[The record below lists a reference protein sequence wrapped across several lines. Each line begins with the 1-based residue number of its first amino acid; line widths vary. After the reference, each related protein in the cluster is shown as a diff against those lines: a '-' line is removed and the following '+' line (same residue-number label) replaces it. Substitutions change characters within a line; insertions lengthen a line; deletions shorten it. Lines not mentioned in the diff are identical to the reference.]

1 MNENSSGQGFISVVL
16 WPRHKLLIADYK
28 SGSHSVFNSLGCLFG
43 RQPKCNSGSDK
54 LGTIKYVLT
63 AFESL
68 KSIFQSPMTIKFQ
81 SVV

>member
-1 MNENSSGQGFISVVL
+1 MDKVFISVVL

-28 SGSHSVFNSLGCLFG
+28 SGSHSVFDNLGSLFG
-43 RQPKCNSGSDK
+43 RQPKCNSVSGK
-54 LGTIKYVLT
+54 LGTIKCVLT

-68 KSIFQSPMTIKFQ
+68 KLIFQSPVTIKFQ